1 MTSRLPS
8 TIHSRNNRGF
18 TLIEVLVS
26 LSIMALITGVAFSGL
41 SVGIDSWERGTRR
54 IQELDR
60 RVSVERLLGRQLP
73 LATVGVFEGNSGTLE
88 FVAPYSLANGPG
100 DPMAVK
106 YSFEAGKLVYRE
118 TPLAEYTAGYSDA
131 AVNQSLG
138 AFTDVRF
145 SYLGRDSLGNRSW
158 LNEWQDQTPPSV
170 VRVEINKDVM
180 ILPMANRQ

>member
-1 MTSRLPS
+1 MTSGLPS
-8 TIHSRNNRGF
+8 TMHSRSKRGF

-41 SVGIDSWERGTRR
+41 SVGINSWERGTRR

-73 LATVGVFEGNSGTLE
+73 LATQRNFEGDNATLE
-88 FVAPYSLANGPG
+88 FVAPYSLANGPS

-106 YSFEAGKLVYRE
+106 YSFESGNLVYVE
-118 TPLAEYTAGYSDA
+118 TPLAEYTAGFSE
-131 AVNQSLG
+131 AVVKQSLG

-145 SYLGRDSLGNRSW
+145 SYLGRDSLGNLSW
-158 LNEWQDQTPPSV
+158 LNEWKGATPPSV
-170 VRVEINKDVM
+170 VRVAINKDVI
-180 ILPMANRQ
+180 ILPMVNRQ